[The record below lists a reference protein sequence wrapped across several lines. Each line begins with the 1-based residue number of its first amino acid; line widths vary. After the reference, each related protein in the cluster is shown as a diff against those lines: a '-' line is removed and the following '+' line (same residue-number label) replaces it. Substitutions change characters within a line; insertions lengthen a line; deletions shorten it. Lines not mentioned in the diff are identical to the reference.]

1 MIKWKNEIIAKE
13 RLVNQ
18 ATVLSRFVINLQLE
32 RAMICLAVFLD
43 ARSGKATNLDKAYG
57 RTDQA
62 LQTVKWRK
70 FGTERIFE
78 NKLRFQIR
86 LDDFRYYALEHHKFI
101 QEIDIYTYSLI
112 SFRERVTMLTTMAA
126 NSTRRVTDAE
136 VLEFYN
142 LATSKILTGLEVYVS
157 CKHDI
162 KIINCSMYVV
172 KYNFEIINRKIYQKP
187 KVARIS
193 NY

>member
-1 MIKWKNEIIAKE
+1 MIP
-13 RLVNQ
+13 
-18 ATVLSRFVINLQLE
+18 
-32 RAMICLAVFLD
+32 
-43 ARSGKATNLDKAYG
+43 
-57 RTDQA
+57 
-62 LQTVKWRK
+62 
-70 FGTERIFE
+70 
-78 NKLRFQIR
+78 
-86 LDDFRYYALEHHKFI
+86 
-101 QEIDIYTYSLI
+101 
-112 SFRERVTMLTTMAA
+112 FRERVTKLTTMAA

-157 CKHDI
+157 CKLDI